1 MTWFTPDEA
10 STSCFTPLYC
20 AIDALPEPYMR
31 GDYKKFSWD
40 SAWWVTNLVSNLA
53 YDRWSR
59 VIPDIQQAQT
69 EQESSLLK
77 MQPVIEET
85 AAKLASSD
93 PALMNAFLT
102 NYSVST
108 GDAVFRRWQELAE
121 SILTK
126 HVDGYVK
133 DPSGRPRAP
142 GYSKEWLQRGRQV
155 TARTVQ
161 ASREPQGRGDGS
173 LRLAV

>member
-1 MTWFTPDEA
+1 
-10 STSCFTPLYC
+10 
-20 AIDALPEPYMR
+20 
-31 GDYKKFSWD
+31 
-40 SAWWVTNLVSNLA
+40 
-53 YDRWSR
+53 
-59 VIPDIQQAQT
+59 
-69 EQESSLLK
+69 

-85 AAKLASSD
+85 AAKLAATD

-133 DPSGRPRAP
+133 DPKGMAQGAGLLEGMAP
-142 GYSKEWLQRGRQV
+142 ARSSRRGPTSSSSR
-155 TARTVQ
+155 RTVK
-161 ASREPQGRGDGS
+161 
-173 LRLAV
+173 AVETDH